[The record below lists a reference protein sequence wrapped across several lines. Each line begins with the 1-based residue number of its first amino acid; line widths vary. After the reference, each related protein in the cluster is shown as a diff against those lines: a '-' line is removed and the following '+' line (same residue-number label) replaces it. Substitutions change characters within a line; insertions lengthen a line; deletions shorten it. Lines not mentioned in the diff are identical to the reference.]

1 MWVKVEDREY
11 SKNDNSVCKDKEDA
25 SVCIVHIR
33 KQQKMILEKWVKFRL
48 YPTGVTKEDKRE
60 SIKVTPAAM
69 EGTRLVAGAYL
80 GKPR

>member
-1 MWVKVEDREY
+1 
-11 SKNDNSVCKDKEDA
+11 
-25 SVCIVHIR
+25 
-33 KQQKMILEKWVKFRL
+33 MILEKWVKFRL